1 MAAAASIPLLSA
13 ALLVPP
19 RLGGI
24 AAPIRAELTV
34 PYRTATPCL
43 DLGFQ
48 VDAGAS
54 FGSVFVLCGFIA
66 LQLRIRSAEDARA
79 TRDDAIEALRL
90 SQGALLAGTATADDV
105 RASAAAALEAAA
117 SYDRARQVFRLPG
130 ALLRIPDP
138 TAEQSRRLL
147 APYDPTLQAQK
158 ESAAAAESALS
169 TGSPQSEDQL
179 ENVRRALGLR
189 DTAEQGKSSLLPS
202 GSNTITFKDVAI
214 AFVFLLQIGWC
225 AFSLSILM
233 SQSHLVC
240 TCTLAICRIVGQ
252 NVDNKS
258 TMSALSHRFLLSLT
272 DPIGAPGPMLNLAL
286 TSGGEMV
293 DQLEARRAAQSSEYA
308 AMLEEAVASGQAPPF
323 CASRPLSDGLGGC
336 TGATGALHSRKG
348 EEQSP
353 GADPV
358 SLQDDPEFLRT
369 RGLDANRGWISGP
382 LSKTNY

>member
-1 MAAAASIPLLSA
+1 MMAAAASIPLLSA

-214 AFVFLLQIGWC
+214 AFVFLLQIGW
-225 AFSLSILM
+225 
-233 SQSHLVC
+233 
-240 TCTLAICRIVGQ
+240 
-252 NVDNKS
+252 
-258 TMSALSHRFLLSLT
+258 FLLSLT